1 VFYHRRD
8 SLVGSIN
15 LQPSIDLG
23 VEERR
28 IAIEAIATL
37 VHIKSTLG
45 ELLLKP
51 AGVPLDVVNLL
62 YLRDD
67 VTGRAMSKRMVA
79 PLILNELEKRTEC
92 SGVIRAIIDIA
103 AHWSHFHLADNEF
116 QARATVQKARE
127 MMGTIEEMEA
137 REARQRELA
146 REAAAA
152 RVERERFEGR
162 RKHNELLLLMFD
174 EMARNADPHQRGY
187 LLQELLNR
195 LFDLHGIHVIRSF
208 QRNHGAEQIDG
219 AFKIEGWHYLAECRW
234 RQKPADCR
242 DLDGLVGQVNRS
254 GKQTMGLFLSIN
266 GWSEHVIPLLQQN
279 PSKSI
284 ILMEGHD
291 LRTVMSASIDLR
303 GFIAAKLAKLNFEC
317 LPFLGVNEYLREQSK
332 WQSQ

>member
-1 VFYHRRD
+1 M
-8 SLVGSIN
+8 
-15 LQPSIDLG
+15 QPNIDLG

-37 VHIKSTLG
+37 VHIKSTLA

-67 VTGRAMSKRMVA
+67 VTGRPMSKRMVA
-79 PLILNELEKRTEC
+79 PLILNELEKRADC
-92 SGVIRAIIDIA
+92 CGMIRAIMERA
-103 AHWSHFHLADNEF
+103 ANWTNFHLADNEF

-127 MMGTIEEMEA
+127 MMGTIDEIEA

-146 REAAAA
+146 REEAAA
-152 RVERERFEGR
+152 RLERDRFEVR
-162 RKHNELLLLMFD
+162 RKHNDLLLLMFD
-174 EMARNADPHQRGY
+174 EMARHADPQQRGY

-195 LFDLHGIHVIRSF
+195 LFDLHGIHVVRSF
-208 QRNHGAEQIDG
+208 QRNNGAEQIDG

-242 DLDGLVGQVNRS
+242 DLDGLLGQVNRS

-291 LRTVMSASIDLR
+291 LRTVMSAPIDFR
-303 GFIAAKLAKLNFEC
+303 GFVAAKLTKLNLEC
-317 LPFLGVNEYLREQSK
+317 QPFLGVNEYLRDQSK
-332 WQSQ
+332 WQTR